1 MAEAVRHDK
10 TARQLRLLS
19 DALDS
24 GRLGPVRRLI
34 NTLAPAEIGN
44 LLESLPPAK
53 RVVVWGLVDPEDDGE
68 VLVHVG
74 DEVRESLLADM
85 DADEIIAA
93 VEDLD
98 IDDLADLVEDLP
110 DTVIDEVLKSMDR
123 ENRERLEQVLSYPED
138 TAGRLMNP
146 DVVTVRAD
154 VNVDVVLRYL
164 RLRGELP
171 DHTDHLFVVSRRH
184 QYLGR
189 LSLASLV
196 THEDSTPINR
206 LIDDE
211 QPAIDVE
218 ESAEEVARQFSDHD
232 WVSAPVVDDNNILL
246 GRITID
252 DVVDIIR
259 EQAEHQALGAAGL
272 DEDEDLFSPVKRAV
286 RGRVVWLG
294 INLCTAFLAA
304 TVIGQYELTLQKIVA
319 LAVLMPIVA
328 GIGGNAAVQVLTLMV
343 RGLALGQV
351 GPSNAKILLW
361 KEIRVALINGILI
374 GGIVGVIAYFW
385 FRSPLLSLVITMA
398 LIINFCAAATAGVL
412 LPLLLKRMN
421 IDPAVAGTVVVTA
434 VTDVMGFF
442 SFLGLA
448 TLILMHLGR
457 CYATPG
463 QGGRLER
470 RARLWLHRTAA
481 NLGGRWQDLLPHP
494 RLPAAR
500 PATGARRTGQ
510 VHCPPPGRRAL
521 ARHTGDAGCTAITEL
536 KTPCTKTSKAS
547 QSLHRSQRSD
557 AYGAGAGLRRAA
569 GTGDSTRATPV

>member
-1 MAEAVRHDK
+1 MPHPVRIAAFSFPQELPMAEAVRHDK

-24 GRLGPVRRLI
+24 GRLGPVRRLV

-44 LLESLPPAK
+44 LLESLPPGK
-53 RVVVWGLVDPEDDGE
+53 REVVWGLVDPEDDGE

-74 DEVRESLLADM
+74 EEVRESLLADM
-85 DADEIIAA
+85 DPDEIIAA

-138 TAGRLMNP
+138 SAGRLMNP

-189 LSLASLV
+189 LSLAALV
-196 THEDSTPINR
+196 THEDNTPINR

-211 QPAIDVE
+211 QPAIDVG
-218 ESAEEVARQFSDHD
+218 ESADEVARQFSDHD

-259 EQAEHQALGAAGL
+259 SQAEHQALGAAGL
-272 DEDEDLFSPVKRAV
+272 DEEEDLFSPIKRAV

-304 TVIGQYELTLQKIVA
+304 TVIGQFEMTLQKVVA

-328 GIGGNAAVQVLTLMV
+328 GVGGNAAVQVLTLMV
-343 RGLALGQV
+343 RGIALGQV
-351 GPSNAKILLW
+351 GQSNARILLW
-361 KEIRVALINGILI
+361 KESRVALINGTLI
-374 GGIVGVIAYFW
+374 GTVVGIIAYLW
-385 FRSPLLSLVITMA
+385 FHSFLLSLVITLA
-398 LIINFCAAATAGVL
+398 LIINFCAAALAGVL

-421 IDPAVAGTVVVTA
+421 VDPAVAGTVVVTA

-448 TLILMHLGR
+448 TLIL
-457 CYATPG
+457 
-463 QGGRLER
+463 
-470 RARLWLHRTAA
+470 LH
-481 NLGGRWQDLLPHP
+481 
-494 RLPAAR
+494 
-500 PATGARRTGQ
+500 
-510 VHCPPPGRRAL
+510 
-521 ARHTGDAGCTAITEL
+521 
-536 KTPCTKTSKAS
+536 
-547 QSLHRSQRSD
+547 
-557 AYGAGAGLRRAA
+557 
-569 GTGDSTRATPV
+569 

>member
-24 GRLGPVRRLI
+24 GRLGPVRRLV

-44 LLESLPPAK
+44 LLESLPPGK
-53 RVVVWGLVDPEDDGE
+53 REIVWGLVDPEDDGE

-74 DEVRESLLADM
+74 EEVRESLLADM
-85 DADEIIAA
+85 DPDEIIAA

-138 TAGRLMNP
+138 SAGRLMNP

-189 LSLASLV
+189 LSLAALV
-196 THEDSTPINR
+196 THEDNTPINR

-211 QPAIDVE
+211 QPAIDVG
-218 ESAEEVARQFSDHD
+218 ESADEVARQFSDHD

-259 EQAEHQALGAAGL
+259 SQAEHQALGAAGL
-272 DEDEDLFSPVKRAV
+272 DEEEDLFSPIKRAV

-304 TVIGQYELTLQKIVA
+304 SVIGQFELTLQKVVA

-328 GIGGNAAVQVLTLMV
+328 GVGGNAAVQVLTLMV
-343 RGLALGQV
+343 RGIALGQV
-351 GPSNAKILLW
+351 GQSNARILLW
-361 KEIRVALINGILI
+361 KESRVALINGTLI
-374 GGIVGVIAYFW
+374 GTVVGIIAYLW
-385 FRSPLLSLVITMA
+385 FHSFLLSLVITMA
-398 LIINFCAAATAGVL
+398 LIINFCAAALAGVL

-421 IDPAVAGTVVVTA
+421 VDPAVAGTVVVTA

-448 TLILMHLGR
+448 SLIL
-457 CYATPG
+457 
-463 QGGRLER
+463 
-470 RARLWLHRTAA
+470 LH
-481 NLGGRWQDLLPHP
+481 
-494 RLPAAR
+494 
-500 PATGARRTGQ
+500 
-510 VHCPPPGRRAL
+510 
-521 ARHTGDAGCTAITEL
+521 
-536 KTPCTKTSKAS
+536 
-547 QSLHRSQRSD
+547 
-557 AYGAGAGLRRAA
+557 
-569 GTGDSTRATPV
+569 

>member
-24 GRLGPVRRLI
+24 GRLGPVRRLV

-44 LLESLPPAK
+44 LLESLPPGK
-53 RVVVWGLVDPEDDGE
+53 REVVWGLVDPEDDGE

-74 DEVRESLLADM
+74 EEVRESLLADM
-85 DADEIIAA
+85 DPDEIIAA

-138 TAGRLMNP
+138 SAGRLMNP

-196 THEDSTPINR
+196 THEDNTPINR

-211 QPAIDVE
+211 QPAIDVG
-218 ESAEEVARQFSDHD
+218 ESADEVARQFSDHD

-259 EQAEHQALGAAGL
+259 SQAEHQALGAAGL
-272 DEDEDLFSPVKRAV
+272 DEEEDLFSPIKRAV

-304 TVIGQYELTLQKIVA
+304 TVIGQFELTLQKVVA

-328 GIGGNAAVQVLTLMV
+328 GVGGNAAVQVLTLMV
-343 RGLALGQV
+343 RGIALGQV
-351 GPSNAKILLW
+351 GQSNARILLW
-361 KEIRVALINGILI
+361 KESRVALINGTLI
-374 GGIVGVIAYFW
+374 GTVVGIIAYLW
-385 FRSPLLSLVITMA
+385 FHSFLLSLVITLA
-398 LIINFCAAATAGVL
+398 LIINFCAAALAGVL

-421 IDPAVAGTVVVTA
+421 VDPAVAGTVVVTA

-448 TLILMHLGR
+448 TLIL
-457 CYATPG
+457 
-463 QGGRLER
+463 
-470 RARLWLHRTAA
+470 LH
-481 NLGGRWQDLLPHP
+481 
-494 RLPAAR
+494 
-500 PATGARRTGQ
+500 
-510 VHCPPPGRRAL
+510 
-521 ARHTGDAGCTAITEL
+521 
-536 KTPCTKTSKAS
+536 
-547 QSLHRSQRSD
+547 
-557 AYGAGAGLRRAA
+557 
-569 GTGDSTRATPV
+569 

>member
-24 GRLGPVRRLI
+24 GRLGPVRRLV

-44 LLESLPPAK
+44 LLESLPPGK
-53 RVVVWGLVDPEDDGE
+53 REIVWGLVDPEDDGE

-74 DEVRESLLADM
+74 EEVRESLLAGM
-85 DADEIIAA
+85 DPDEIIAA

-138 TAGRLMNP
+138 SAGRLMNP

-189 LSLASLV
+189 LSLAALV
-196 THEDSTPINR
+196 THEDNTPINR

-211 QPAIDVE
+211 QPAIDVG
-218 ESAEEVARQFSDHD
+218 ESADEVARQFSDHD

-259 EQAEHQALGAAGL
+259 SQAEHQALGAAGL
-272 DEDEDLFSPVKRAV
+272 DEEEDLFSPIKRAV

-304 TVIGQYELTLQKIVA
+304 SVIGQFELTLQKVVA

-328 GIGGNAAVQVLTLMV
+328 GVGGNAAVQVLTMMV
-343 RGLALGQV
+343 RGIALGQV
-351 GPSNAKILLW
+351 GQSNARILLW
-361 KEIRVALINGILI
+361 KESRVALINGTLI
-374 GGIVGVIAYFW
+374 GTVVGIIAYLW
-385 FRSPLLSLVITMA
+385 FHSFLLSLVITLA
-398 LIINFCAAATAGVL
+398 LIINFCAAALAGVL

-421 IDPAVAGTVVVTA
+421 VDPAVAGTVVVTA

-442 SFLGLA
+442 SFLGLD
-448 TLILMHLGR
+448 TLIL
-457 CYATPG
+457 
-463 QGGRLER
+463 
-470 RARLWLHRTAA
+470 LH
-481 NLGGRWQDLLPHP
+481 
-494 RLPAAR
+494 
-500 PATGARRTGQ
+500 
-510 VHCPPPGRRAL
+510 
-521 ARHTGDAGCTAITEL
+521 
-536 KTPCTKTSKAS
+536 
-547 QSLHRSQRSD
+547 
-557 AYGAGAGLRRAA
+557 
-569 GTGDSTRATPV
+569 

>member
-24 GRLGPVRRLI
+24 GRLGPVRRLV

-44 LLESLPPAK
+44 LLESLPPGK
-53 RVVVWGLVDPEDDGE
+53 REVVWGLVDPEDDGE
-68 VLVHVG
+68 VLLHVG
-74 DEVRESLLADM
+74 DEVRESLIADM
-85 DADEIIAA
+85 DPDELVAA

-171 DHTDHLFVVSRRH
+171 DHTDHLYVVSRRH

-189 LSLASLV
+189 VPLAALV

-211 QPAIDVE
+211 QPAIDVG
-218 ESAEEVARQFSDHD
+218 ESAQEVARQFSDHD

-272 DEDEDLFSPVKRAV
+272 DEDEDLFSPVRRAV

-294 INLCTAFLAA
+294 INLFTAFLAA
-304 TVIGQYELTLQKIVA
+304 GVIGQFEATLEKIVA

-343 RGLALGQV
+343 RGIALGQV
-351 GPSNAKILLW
+351 GSSNAGILMW
-361 KEIRVALINGILI
+361 KELRVALINGVLI
-374 GGIVGVIAYFW
+374 GGVVGLIALAW
-385 FRSPLLSLVITMA
+385 FRSPVLSLVIA
-398 LIINFCAAATAGVL
+398 LALVINFCAAAAAGVL
-412 LPLLLKRMN
+412 LPLTLRRMN

-442 SFLGLA
+442 CFLGLA
-448 TLILMHLGR
+448 TLIL
-457 CYATPG
+457 
-463 QGGRLER
+463 
-470 RARLWLHRTAA
+470 LH
-481 NLGGRWQDLLPHP
+481 
-494 RLPAAR
+494 
-500 PATGARRTGQ
+500 
-510 VHCPPPGRRAL
+510 
-521 ARHTGDAGCTAITEL
+521 
-536 KTPCTKTSKAS
+536 
-547 QSLHRSQRSD
+547 
-557 AYGAGAGLRRAA
+557 
-569 GTGDSTRATPV
+569 

>member
-1 MAEAVRHDK
+1 MAEAIRHDK

-24 GRLGPVRRLI
+24 GRLGPVRRLV
-34 NTLAPAEIGN
+34 NTLSPAEIGN
-44 LLESLPPAK
+44 LLESLPPDQRA
-53 RVVVWGLVDPEDDGE
+53 VVWGLVDPEDDGE

-85 DADEIIAA
+85 DTDEIVAA

-123 ENRERLEQVLSYPED
+123 ENRERLEQVLSYDED

-154 VNVDVVLRYL
+154 TTIDVVLRYL

-171 DHTDHLFVVSRRH
+171 EHTDHLYVVNRRH

-189 LSLASLV
+189 IALQALL
-196 THEDSTPINR
+196 TQDPNTPINR

-211 QPAIDVE
+211 QPAINVN
-218 ESAEEVARQFSDHD
+218 ESSAEVARKFSDHD
-232 WVSAPVVDDNNILL
+232 WISAPVVDDNNILL

-272 DEDEDLFSPVKRAV
+272 DEDEDLFSPIRRAF
-286 RGRVVWLG
+286 RRRLLWLT
-294 INLCTAFLAA
+294 INLGTAFLAA
-304 TVIGQYELTLQKIVA
+304 SVVGQFEATIDQLVA

-328 GIGGNAAVQVLTLMV
+328 GMGGNAGTQVLALMV

-351 GPSNAKILLW
+351 GASNVRTLLW
-361 KEIRVALINGILI
+361 KEVRVALLNGVVLGTVLGLVVLLWFKDI
-374 GGIVGVIAYFW
+374 GLSAVIA
-385 FRSPLLSLVITMA
+385 TA
-398 LIINFCAAATAGVL
+398 LTLNLMFAATAGVL
-412 LPLLLKRMN
+412 VPLTIKRMGF
-421 IDPAVAGTVVVTA
+421 DPALASSIFLTT

-442 SFLGLA
+442 TFLGLA
-448 TLILMHLGR
+448 SLIL
-457 CYATPG
+457 
-463 QGGRLER
+463 
-470 RARLWLHRTAA
+470 
-481 NLGGRWQDLLPHP
+481 
-494 RLPAAR
+494 
-500 PATGARRTGQ
+500 
-510 VHCPPPGRRAL
+510 
-521 ARHTGDAGCTAITEL
+521 
-536 KTPCTKTSKAS
+536 
-547 QSLHRSQRSD
+547 
-557 AYGAGAGLRRAA
+557 LR
-569 GTGDSTRATPV
+569 

>member
-44 LLESLPPAK
+44 LLESLPPGK

-110 DTVIDEVLKSMDR
+110 DTVIEEVLKSMDR

-189 LSLASLV
+189 LSLAALV
-196 THEDSTPINR
+196 THDDGTPINR

-218 ESAEEVARQFSDHD
+218 ETAEEVARQFSDHD
-232 WVSAPVVDDNNILL
+232 WISAPVVDENNILL

-272 DEDEDLFSPVKRAV
+272 DEDEDLFSPIRRAV

-304 TVIGQYELTLQKIVA
+304 AVIGQFEATLQQVVA

-351 GPSNAKILLW
+351 GASNARILLW
-361 KEIRVALINGILI
+361 KELRVALINGVLI
-374 GGIVGVIAYFW
+374 GGTVGIVAFFW
-385 FRSPLLSLVITMA
+385 FHDWLLSLVIATA
-398 LIINFCAAATAGVL
+398 LVINFCAAATAGVL
-412 LPLLLKRMN
+412 LPLLLRRMR

-442 SFLGLA
+442 CFLGLA
-448 TLILMHLGR
+448 TLIL
-457 CYATPG
+457 
-463 QGGRLER
+463 
-470 RARLWLHRTAA
+470 LH
-481 NLGGRWQDLLPHP
+481 
-494 RLPAAR
+494 
-500 PATGARRTGQ
+500 
-510 VHCPPPGRRAL
+510 
-521 ARHTGDAGCTAITEL
+521 
-536 KTPCTKTSKAS
+536 
-547 QSLHRSQRSD
+547 
-557 AYGAGAGLRRAA
+557 
-569 GTGDSTRATPV
+569 

>member
-24 GRLGPVRRLI
+24 GRLGPVRRMV

-44 LLESLPPAK
+44 LLESLPLDK
-53 RVVVWGLVDPEDDGE
+53 RMVVWGLVDTEDDGE

-74 DEVRESLLADM
+74 DEVRESLIADM
-85 DADEIIAA
+85 DQDELVAA

-110 DTVIDEVLKSMDR
+110 DAVIDALLRSMDR

-154 VNVDVVLRYL
+154 TTVDVVLRFL

-171 DHTDHLFVVSRRH
+171 EHTDHLYVVDRRH
-184 QYLGR
+184 QLIGWVA
-189 LSLASLV
+189 LQDLV
-196 THEDSTPINR
+196 TREPGTPINK

-211 QPAIDVE
+211 LEALHVDT
-218 ESAEEVARQFSDHD
+218 SAQEVARRFSDND
-232 WVSAPVVDDNNILL
+232 WVSAPVVDDGNVLL
-246 GRITID
+246 GRITVD

-272 DEDEDLFSPVKRAV
+272 DEDEDLFSPIRRAV
-286 RGRVVWLG
+286 RGRAVWLG
-294 INLCTAFLAA
+294 INLLTAFMASL
-304 TVIGQYELTLQKIVA
+304 VIGRFEATIEQIVA

-343 RGLALGQV
+343 RGIALGQV
-351 GPSNAKILLW
+351 GASNARILLW
-361 KEIRVALINGILI
+361 KEIRVALINGLLI
-374 GGIVGVIAYFW
+374 GGLVGAVALLW
-385 FRSPLLSLVITMA
+385 FGSLSLSLVIAAA
-398 LIINFCAAATAGVL
+398 LVINFCSAALAGVL
-412 LPLLLKRMN
+412 LPLLLKRMR

-448 TLILMHLGR
+448 TLVLMH
-457 CYATPG
+457 
-463 QGGRLER
+463 
-470 RARLWLHRTAA
+470 
-481 NLGGRWQDLLPHP
+481 
-494 RLPAAR
+494 
-500 PATGARRTGQ
+500 
-510 VHCPPPGRRAL
+510 
-521 ARHTGDAGCTAITEL
+521 
-536 KTPCTKTSKAS
+536 
-547 QSLHRSQRSD
+547 
-557 AYGAGAGLRRAA
+557 
-569 GTGDSTRATPV
+569 

>member
-24 GRLGPVRRLI
+24 GRLGPVRRLV

-44 LLESLPPAK
+44 LLESLPPGK
-53 RVVVWGLVDPEDDGE
+53 REIVWGLVDPEDDGE

-74 DEVRESLLADM
+74 EEVRESLLADM
-85 DADEIIAA
+85 DPDEIIAA

-138 TAGRLMNP
+138 SAGRLMNP

-189 LSLASLV
+189 LSLAALV
-196 THEDSTPINR
+196 THEDNTPINR

-211 QPAIDVE
+211 QPAIDVG
-218 ESAEEVARQFSDHD
+218 ESADEVARQFSDHD

-259 EQAEHQALGAAGL
+259 SQAEHQALGAAGL
-272 DEDEDLFSPVKRAV
+272 DEEEDLFSPIKRAV

-304 TVIGQYELTLQKIVA
+304 SVIGQFELTLQKVVA

-328 GIGGNAAVQVLTLMV
+328 GVGGNAAVQVLTLMV
-343 RGLALGQV
+343 RGIALGQV
-351 GPSNAKILLW
+351 GQSNARILLW
-361 KEIRVALINGILI
+361 KESRVALINGTLI
-374 GGIVGVIAYFW
+374 GTVVGIIAYLW
-385 FRSPLLSLVITMA
+385 FHSFLLSLVITLA
-398 LIINFCAAATAGVL
+398 LIINFCAAALAGVL

-421 IDPAVAGTVVVTA
+421 VDPAVAGTVVVTA

-448 TLILMHLGR
+448 TLIL
-457 CYATPG
+457 
-463 QGGRLER
+463 
-470 RARLWLHRTAA
+470 LH
-481 NLGGRWQDLLPHP
+481 
-494 RLPAAR
+494 
-500 PATGARRTGQ
+500 
-510 VHCPPPGRRAL
+510 
-521 ARHTGDAGCTAITEL
+521 
-536 KTPCTKTSKAS
+536 
-547 QSLHRSQRSD
+547 
-557 AYGAGAGLRRAA
+557 
-569 GTGDSTRATPV
+569 

>member
-24 GRLGPVRRLI
+24 GRLGPVRRLV
-34 NTLAPAEIGN
+34 NTLSPAEIGN

-53 RVVVWGLVDPEDDGE
+53 RTIVWGLVDAEDDGE

-74 DEVRESLLADM
+74 DEVRESLLAEM
-85 DADEIIAA
+85 DPDEIVAA

-154 VNVDVVLRYL
+154 TTIDVVLRYL

-171 DHTDHLFVVSRRH
+171 EHTDHLYVVSRRH

-189 LSLASLV
+189 IAVAALL
-196 THEDSTPINR
+196 TNEPGTPINK

-218 ESAEEVARQFSDHD
+218 ESDAEVARKFSDHD
-232 WVSAPVVDDNNILL
+232 WLSAPVVDESNILL

-272 DEDEDLFSPVKRAV
+272 DEDEDLFSPVWRAM
-286 RGRVVWLG
+286 RRRLVWLS
-294 INLCTAFLAA
+294 INLGTAFLAA
-304 TVIGQYELTLQKIVA
+304 SVVGEFAGTIDKLVA

-328 GIGGNAAVQVLTLMV
+328 GMGGNAGTQVLALMV

-351 GPSNAKILLW
+351 GASNVRTLLW
-361 KEIRVALINGILI
+361 KELRVALLNGLLLGSLLALI
-374 GGIVGVIAYFW
+374 VLLW
-385 FRSPLLSLVITMA
+385 FHNIGLSLVIGSA
-398 LIINFCAAATAGVL
+398 LTLNLLFAASAGVMV
-412 LPLLLKRMN
+412 PMTIKRFGF
-421 IDPAVAGTVVVTA
+421 DPALASGIFLTA
-434 VTDVMGFF
+434 VTDIMGFF
-442 SFLGLA
+442 TFLGLA
-448 TLILMHLGR
+448 TV
-457 CYATPG
+457 
-463 QGGRLER
+463 
-470 RARLWLHRTAA
+470 
-481 NLGGRWQDLLPHP
+481 LL
-494 RLPAAR
+494 L
-500 PATGARRTGQ
+500 Q
-510 VHCPPPGRRAL
+510 
-521 ARHTGDAGCTAITEL
+521 
-536 KTPCTKTSKAS
+536 
-547 QSLHRSQRSD
+547 
-557 AYGAGAGLRRAA
+557 
-569 GTGDSTRATPV
+569 

>member
-44 LLESLPPAK
+44 LLESLPPGK
-53 RVVVWGLVDPEDDGE
+53 REVVWGLVDAEDDGE
-68 VLVHVG
+68 VLLHVG

-85 DADEIIAA
+85 DPDEIIAA

-123 ENRERLEQVLSYPED
+123 ENRERLEQVLSYAED

-189 LSLASLV
+189 VSLASLV
-196 THEDSTPINR
+196 THEDTTAINR

-211 QPAIDVE
+211 QPAIDVN

-232 WVSAPVVDDNNILL
+232 WVSAPVVDENNILL

-259 EQAEHQALGAAGL
+259 SQAEHQALGAAGL
-272 DEDEDLFSPVKRAV
+272 DEEEDLFSPIKRAV
-286 RGRVVWLG
+286 RGRIVWLG
-294 INLCTAFLAA
+294 INLATAFLAA
-304 TVIGQYELTLQKIVA
+304 TVIGQFEMTLEKIVA

-351 GPSNAKILLW
+351 GASNARILLW
-361 KEIRVALINGILI
+361 KEFRVALINGVLI
-374 GGIVGVIAYFW
+374 GGIVGLIAWAWFGSALLMLVIA
-385 FRSPLLSLVITMA
+385 LA
-398 LIINFCAAATAGVL
+398 LIINFCAAALAGVL

-421 IDPAVAGTVVVTA
+421 VDPAVAGTVVVTA
-434 VTDVMGFF
+434 VTDVIGFF

-448 TLILMHLGR
+448 TAIL
-457 CYATPG
+457 
-463 QGGRLER
+463 
-470 RARLWLHRTAA
+470 LH
-481 NLGGRWQDLLPHP
+481 
-494 RLPAAR
+494 
-500 PATGARRTGQ
+500 
-510 VHCPPPGRRAL
+510 
-521 ARHTGDAGCTAITEL
+521 
-536 KTPCTKTSKAS
+536 
-547 QSLHRSQRSD
+547 
-557 AYGAGAGLRRAA
+557 
-569 GTGDSTRATPV
+569 

>member
-1 MAEAVRHDK
+1 MAEAIRHDK

-24 GRLGPVRRLI
+24 GRLGPVRRLV

-44 LLESLPPAK
+44 LLESLPPGK
-53 RVVVWGLVDPEDDGE
+53 REIVWGLVDPEDDGE

-85 DADEIIAA
+85 DPDEIIAA

-138 TAGRLMNP
+138 SAGRLMNP

-189 LSLASLV
+189 LSLAALV
-196 THEDSTPINR
+196 THEDNTPINR

-211 QPAIDVE
+211 QPAIDVG
-218 ESAEEVARQFSDHD
+218 ESADEVARQFSDHD

-259 EQAEHQALGAAGL
+259 SQAEHQALGAAGL
-272 DEDEDLFSPVKRAV
+272 DEEEDLFSPIKRAV

-304 TVIGQYELTLQKIVA
+304 SVIGQFELTLQKVVA

-328 GIGGNAAVQVLTLMV
+328 GVGGNAAVQVLTLMV
-343 RGLALGQV
+343 RGIALGQV

-361 KEIRVALINGILI
+361 KELRVAMINGTLI
-374 GGIVGVIAYFW
+374 GLLVGLIAFVW
-385 FRSPLLSLVITMA
+385 FHSWLLSIVITLA
-398 LIINFCAAATAGVL
+398 LMINFCAAALAGVL
-412 LPLLLKRMN
+412 LPLMLKRMN
-421 IDPAVAGTVVVTA
+421 VDPAVAGTVVVTA

-448 TLILMHLGR
+448 TLIL
-457 CYATPG
+457 
-463 QGGRLER
+463 
-470 RARLWLHRTAA
+470 LH
-481 NLGGRWQDLLPHP
+481 
-494 RLPAAR
+494 
-500 PATGARRTGQ
+500 
-510 VHCPPPGRRAL
+510 
-521 ARHTGDAGCTAITEL
+521 
-536 KTPCTKTSKAS
+536 
-547 QSLHRSQRSD
+547 
-557 AYGAGAGLRRAA
+557 
-569 GTGDSTRATPV
+569 